1 MVNQR
6 RMEESSAT
14 ATTHNRRRRGQVP
27 EEESEIELEGNII
40 PFSISFKPF
49 LATPNLENVR
59 KELEG
64 TKMDPL

>member
-1 MVNQR
+1 MGMR
-6 RMEESSAT
+6 W
-14 ATTHNRRRRGQVP
+14 RGEAP

-49 LATPNLENVR
+49 LASPDLEDVR